1 MRNFAIR
8 PTIAIVMKNLFACL
22 MTLICISASAQ
33 QVVNLW
39 PDGAPNS
46 SGIDPAKEVVRDY
59 NAENTVHAALYV
71 YLPDQPCGAAILC
84 CPGGGYH
91 ALALGH
97 EGKDMAQWLNGLGI
111 TYCVL
116 QYRMPGGNSDVPY
129 SDVRQ
134 AMDYMRAHADEWGVD
149 TAKIGIMGSSAGG
162 HLAATAANLWPD
174 ERYRPAFQVLFY
186 PVISMDEEIT
196 HGGSRYGLLGP
207 DPASE
212 LVDRFSIER
221 QVTERTPEAFIMVS
235 ADDDLV
241 PVANTLR
248 YAAALDERHVPYS
261 LHVYPTGGHGWGFRD
276 SFAYKPD
283 WTSALEHWLRLR
295 VL

>member
-1 MRNFAIR
+1 
-8 PTIAIVMKNLFACL
+8 MKKLLACL
-22 MTLICISASAQ
+22 SALIGICASGQ
-33 QVVNLW
+33 QVVDLW

-59 NAENTVHAALYV
+59 NAENTVNAVLYV
-71 YLPDQPCGAAILC
+71 YLPQHPNGTAILC

-97 EGKDMAQWLNGLGI
+97 EGKDMAQWFNSLGI

-116 QYRMPGGNSDVPY
+116 QYRMPGGNCEVPI

-134 AMDYMRAHADEWGVD
+134 AMDYMRAHAEEWGVNPD
-149 TAKIGIMGSSAGG
+149 KIGIMGSSAGG
-162 HLAATAANLWPD
+162 HLAATAANLWTD
-174 ERYRPAFQVLFY
+174 DRYRPAFQILFY
-186 PVISMDEEIT
+186 PVISMEKGIT
-196 HGGSRYGLLGP
+196 HEGSRFGLLGA
-207 DPASE
+207 DPSVE
-212 LVDRFSIER
+212 QVGRFSMEQ

-248 YAAALDERHVPYS
+248 YAQALTEHGVPYS
-261 LHVYPTGGHGWGFRD
+261 LHVYPTGGHGWGYRD
-276 SFAYKPD
+276 SFIYKRD
-283 WTSALEHWLRLR
+283 WIGALEHWLRER
-295 VL
+295 VM

>member
-1 MRNFAIR
+1 
-8 PTIAIVMKNLFACL
+8 MKKLLACL
-22 MTLICISASAQ
+22 LALAGFCASAQ

-46 SGIDPAKEVVRDY
+46 SGIDPAREVVRDY
-59 NAENTVHAALYV
+59 NAENTVNAALYI
-71 YLPDQPCGAAILC
+71 YLPAQPNGTAILC

-97 EGKDMAQWLNGLGI
+97 EGKDMAQWFNDMGI

-116 QYRMPGGNSDVPY
+116 QYRMPGGNCEVPI

-134 AMDYMRAHADEWGVD
+134 AMDYMRAHAEEWGIDSV
-149 TAKIGIMGSSAGG
+149 KIGIMGSSAGG
-162 HLAATAANLWPD
+162 HLAATAANLWP
-174 ERYRPAFQVLFY
+174 EEKYRPAFQILFY
-186 PVISMDEEIT
+186 PVISMDKEIT
-196 HGGSRYGLLGP
+196 HEGSRYGLLGA
-207 DPASE
+207 DPSAEQVS
-212 LVDRFSIER
+212 RFSMEQ

-235 ADDDLV
+235 ADDELV

-248 YAAALDERHVPYS
+248 YATALDEHGVPYS

-276 SFAYKPD
+276 SFTYKSD
-283 WTSALEHWLRLR
+283 WTTALEHWLRER
-295 VL
+295 IM

>member
-1 MRNFAIR
+1 
-8 PTIAIVMKNLFACL
+8 MKKALACL
-22 MTLICISASAQ
+22 AALIGVCASAQ

-39 PDGAPNS
+39 PDGAPNC

-59 NAENTVHAALYV
+59 NAENTVNAALYV
-71 YLPDQPCGAAILC
+71 YLPDNPNGTSILC

-97 EGKDMAQWLNGLGI
+97 EGKDMAQWMNGLGI

-116 QYRMPGGNSDVPY
+116 QYRMPGGNCEVPI

-134 AMDYMRAHADEWGVD
+134 AMDYMRAHAEEWGID
-149 TAKIGIMGSSAGG
+149 QAKIGIMGSSAGG

-174 ERYRPAFQVLFY
+174 EKYRPAFQILFY
-186 PVISMDEEIT
+186 PVISMDEAIT

-207 DPASE
+207 DPSAQE
-212 LVDRFSIER
+212 VERFSMER
-221 QVTERTPEAFIMVS
+221 QVGERTPEAFIMVS

-241 PVANTLR
+241 PIANTLR
-248 YAAALDERHVPYS
+248 YAEALTEHGVPYS
-261 LHVYPTGGHGWGFRD
+261 LHVYPTGGHGWGYRD
-276 SFAYKPD
+276 SFIYKRD
-283 WTSALEHWLRLR
+283 WTEALEHWLRQR
-295 VL
+295 IM

>member
-1 MRNFAIR
+1 
-8 PTIAIVMKNLFACL
+8 MKKLLACL
-22 MTLICISASAQ
+22 SALIGICASGQ
-33 QVVNLW
+33 QVVDLW

-59 NAENTVHAALYV
+59 NAENTVNAVLYV
-71 YLPDQPCGAAILC
+71 YLPQHPNGTAILC

-97 EGKDMAQWLNGLGI
+97 EGKDMAQWFNSLGI

-116 QYRMPGGNSDVPY
+116 QYRMPGGNCEVPI

-134 AMDYMRAHADEWGVD
+134 AMDYMRAHAEEWGVNPD
-149 TAKIGIMGSSAGG
+149 KIGIMGSSAGG
-162 HLAATAANLWPD
+162 HLAATAANLWTD
-174 ERYRPAFQVLFY
+174 EKHRPAFQILFY
-186 PVISMDEEIT
+186 PVISMEKGIT
-196 HGGSRYGLLGP
+196 HEGSRFGLLGA
-207 DPASE
+207 DPSVE
-212 LVDRFSIER
+212 QVGRFSMEQ

-248 YAAALDERHVPYS
+248 YAQALTEHGVPYS
-261 LHVYPTGGHGWGFRD
+261 LHVYPTGGHGWGYRD
-276 SFAYKPD
+276 SFIYKRD
-283 WTSALEHWLRLR
+283 WTGALEHWLRER
-295 VL
+295 VM